1 MLFRRLFLCAL
12 LVGVCSGLLHA
23 ALQRWQVVPLIAAA
37 EVYESAAEAHETP
50 AVPAHGEPEVAQAA
64 AHEHEHEHE
73 HNHDGDEWQP
83 ADGLERTGWTIV
95 ANILAATGYALLLI
109 PMLALW
115 DRSRGGT
122 AASWKTGLVW
132 GACAWL
138 ATFALPGL
146 GLPPELPGVGAA
158 ALRSRQAWWLLTVV
172 CTGTGLAA
180 LLLARRNVWAWRC
193 IGAVLLAAPFVIGAP
208 QPEVDPFLAFSGDAV
223 VQMQLLSV
231 QFARATALA
240 TALYWLSLGAL
251 SAFVVARWVRPLVG
265 TFRFGGKLVSPAVE
279 RAL

>member
-50 AVPAHGEPEVAQAA
+50 AHGEPDTTQIA

-73 HNHDGDEWQP
+73 HEHDHAADEWQP

-95 ANILAATGYALLLI
+95 GNILAATGYALLLI

-115 DRSRGGT
+115 DRSRGGA

-208 QPEVDPFLAFSGDAV
+208 QPEVDPFSAFSGDAV
-223 VQMQLLSV
+223 VQMQLLSA
-231 QFARATALA
+231 QFVRATFLA

-251 SAFVVARWVRPLVG
+251 SAFVVARWVRPLIG
-265 TFRFGGKLVSPAVE
+265 SFGFGGNVVSPAVE